1 MLLTDELTIQAL
13 IHTASLALYLMME
26 ETAEPGRTHQSQVTQ
41 LTHFV
46 TSVFLRSNKIM
57 WISWCALCLVKRSLF
72 KLREP
77 GNLCLSPERLIR
89 QKTLTILKSL
99 CNTSVDFNLQG
110 KKYKSVLYR
119 CLGLKC
125 SGTFFSENKIVHN
138 KAS

>member
-26 ETAEPGRTHQSQVTQ
+26 ETAEPDGRTHQSQITH

-46 TSVFLRSNKIM
+46 TSVFLSSNKIM

-89 QKTLTILKSL
+89 QKTLTILKSS
-99 CNTSVDFNLQG
+99 CNTPVDF
-110 KKYKSVLYR
+110 
-119 CLGLKC
+119 
-125 SGTFFSENKIVHN
+125 
-138 KAS
+138 